1 MAEVGYFQNI
11 PVLHQPPLQNCKAE
25 HDQLDAV
32 AVAVV
37 EEVAAAEEEEIHFGT
52 DASAAVVAAALSIVF
67 LIFVGFLCF
76 FFEEPGFCQLP
87 SIVKLGNLACTRQ
100 LGIVIRQS
108 AFYLA

>member
-37 EEVAAAEEEEIHFGT
+37 EEAAAEEEEIHFGT

-67 LIFVGFLCF
+67 LVFVWFVLF
-76 FFEEPGFCQLP
+76 F
-87 SIVKLGNLACTRQ
+87 
-100 LGIVIRQS
+100 
-108 AFYLA
+108 